1 MREHDYL
8 KLENSCVGGGM
19 VGNGNL
25 PVRPAQFY
33 EFFLNVAFIIFMSFG
48 RDVFQSSP
56 AEFFMNLQVNFIN
69 CSAV

>member
-1 MREHDYL
+1 
-8 KLENSCVGGGM
+8 M

-33 EFFLNVAFIIFMSFG
+33 ELYLNVFMSFG